1 MDNDKF
7 SDLIIRADGYMRE
20 HLSAHR
26 ALHIR
31 GVAIE
36 SRRLAIRYGCDPR
49 KAYLAG
55 YLHDCAKGFSR
66 EENELYAQKYNIII
80 PEEEWSLG
88 NSLIHSKVGA
98 FFAKDYFGVD
108 DREIFDAIYYHT
120 VGRPDMTLL
129 EKIVFI
135 ADYIE
140 PERDQDSAVPLDVLR
155 SLAYEDIDRAVCDIV
170 YCCYDYI
177 TSVQKGYVSEE
188 TFKTYEYYKKY
199 HPMIQK

>member
-1 MDNDKF
+1 MDSDKF

-55 YLHDCAKGFSR
+55 CAKGCSR
-66 EENELYAQKYNIII
+66 EENELYAQKYNIVI

-98 FFAKDYFGVD
+98 FFAKEYFGVD

-120 VGRPDMTLL
+120 VGRPGMTLL
-129 EKIVFI
+129 EKIVFT

-140 PERDQDSAVPLDVLR
+140 PERNQESIVPLSILR
-155 SLAYEDIDRAVCDIV
+155 PLAYEDIDRAVCEIV
-170 YCCYDYI
+170 YSCYEYLI
-177 TSVQKGYVSEE
+177 KVQKGYICNE
-188 TFKTYEYYKKY
+188 TLKTYEYYKKY
-199 HPMIQK
+199 RNE